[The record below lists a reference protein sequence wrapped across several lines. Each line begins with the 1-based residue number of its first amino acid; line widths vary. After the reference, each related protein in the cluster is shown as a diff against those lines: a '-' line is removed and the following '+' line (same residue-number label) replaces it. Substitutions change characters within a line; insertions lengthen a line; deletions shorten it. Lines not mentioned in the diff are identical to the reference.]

1 MKISQHYFDEVMG
14 KSKVAYF
21 FDSQHSIHEMIKI
34 EQSYNYML
42 LNSDVMFL

>member
-1 MKISQHYFDEVMG
+1 VKIGQHYFDEVIG
-14 KSKVAYF
+14 KCMVAYF